1 MQQIALDLA
10 GLKLKEVRLGEKTQ
24 EQMAQPHLVWVLLA
38 DIIRGLLFKLLACKL
53 LLLSLQAALQPTSI
67 VSCYSCF
74 VSLKLPPHTNV
85 KHRIDLHSW
94 LLVEIP
100 VA

>member
-24 EQMAQPHLVWVLLA
+24 ADQLTSVPHYISRWLA

-53 LLLSLQAALQPTSI
+53 LLLFLQVALQPTSI

-74 VSLKLPPHTNV
+74 VSLKLPSHT
-85 KHRIDLHSW
+85 
-94 LLVEIP
+94 E
-100 VA
+100 